1 MSVGVLMLL
10 LYMLCLLCAVSRMSF
25 SSMHFHSAICTI
37 RLIHIIIIDSPLLS
51 YYHGVA
57 LRLFGLVTTYASKQ
71 VFIIWL
77 GWWWYRL
84 WARENPINSRSGM
97 LDWICQFHLFSSRR
111 SMYCAPL
118 GLVILVD
125 VISNFFTHMNKLCE
139 LLCCLSTCWSDWCGL
154 CAMFLSSARW
164 KFNSLLL
171 LVVDLLQITTPR
183 KIWKFLIVFWSFL
196 GIYCQPRCICI
207 WEQKGTFA
215 DMSNIYE
222 FSY

>member
-1 MSVGVLMLL
+1 MYHSVTWWSSMHQSVLAQHLK
-10 LYMLCLLCAVSRMSF
+10 LCLLNFYGCLISFCVFCICIAMARLCAS
-25 SSMHFHSAICTI
+25 
-37 RLIHIIIIDSPLLS
+37 LLW
-51 YYHGVA
+51 
-57 LRLFGLVTTYASKQ
+57 FGLVTTYASKQ

-77 GWWWYRL
+77 GWWWYRI

-125 VISNFFTHMNKLCE
+125 VISTFFTHMNKLCE
-139 LLCCLSTCWSDWCGL
+139 LLCFLSTCWSDWCGL

-196 GIYCQPRCICI
+196 GIYYQPRCICI
-207 WEQKGTFA
+207 
-215 DMSNIYE
+215 
-222 FSY
+222 